1 MMMTIEYLQWSRKHL
16 SRTDGD
22 VLLLL
27 SIYPEGLNLQEMR
40 QLIGLK
46 RSAQANTLYKL
57 KALGCVR
64 ELPRKRYVLSRPIE
78 EMIKG

>member
-1 MMMTIEYLQWSRKHL
+1 MMITIEYLQWSRKHL

-46 RSAQANTLYKL
+46 RSAQANTLSKL
-57 KALGCVR
+57 SALGCVQK
-64 ELPRKRYVLSRPIE
+64 LPKKRYVLCKPIE
-78 EMIKG
+78 GMILD

>member
-1 MMMTIEYLQWSRKHL
+1 MMITIEYLQWSRKHL

-27 SIYPEGLNLQEMR
+27 SIYPEGLNLKEMR

-46 RSAQANTLYKL
+46 
-57 KALGCVR
+57 
-64 ELPRKRYVLSRPIE
+64 
-78 EMIKG
+78 